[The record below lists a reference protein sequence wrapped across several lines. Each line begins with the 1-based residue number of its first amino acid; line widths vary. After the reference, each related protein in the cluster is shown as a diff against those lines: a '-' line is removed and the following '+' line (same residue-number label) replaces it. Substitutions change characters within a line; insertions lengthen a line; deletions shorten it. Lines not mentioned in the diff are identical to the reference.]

1 MSELKVGMYVRASV
15 DYEDDKNPR
24 LFALGQVEEI
34 LEDGKVRVVFYKN
47 YRKSNAVKID
57 EFIPGEDI
65 YEEKNLTRCKILKNS
80 KVIHYYEVGE
90 IICLHNKNEDGFNF
104 YYMKTSGGN
113 IKLVSEQEIMVDF
126 NRGNVSPYM
135 QMLNYEFHAPFWY
148 AKRKV
153 ASESLHIL
161 NNFGESFKTLIG
173 TRAYLFEH
181 QIDTIIKGLSKE
193 NCRLMLADEVGLG
206 KTIEALVMLK
216 GLKKDNEKIL
226 LIIPEALVNQWQ
238 HELDS
243 KLWMESVIY
252 NGSNLN
258 YSDIV
263 IVPVEMVAVVSAE
276 KLVNIFDYCV
286 IDEVHRIIGEKQ
298 LYDKMLYIC
307 KNIKNVLL
315 LSATPIQN
323 RKEEYLQLL
332 KLLNPEKYEYMT
344 EREFTEL
351 FEKNSNIRRLVYRV
365 YRDLPSAYGE
375 DIDMDEVEEIY
386 ECIEDIK
393 YELEDKCLNKIF
405 DEIDIYSGDNGEE
418 KIREILAYI
427 SITYQFE
434 KNIIR
439 HRREELK
446 DMLPKRAQDS
456 IFYVMKSASDNYYEN
471 ECYEKV
477 VQYIENL
484 KSNNQ
489 WTEELGEYVR
499 VILNSMFSSPWAL
512 NYVLETRK
520 SALKKAIRFKFN
532 YVTVAYSQR
541 KERERIHRIISS
553 IHTFTEEKKLLD
565 EVIFYLRKWTVAAEK
580 ELENIDELMDN
591 PDNIKGR
598 LGKVIDYLEQELYEE
613 KVVIFSSWVET
624 LEKLRNMLVK
634 LYGEETVATFNIND
648 SADEL
653 EKNVYRFQNNKE
665 CRFMLCDELGGE
677 GRNFQIADAI
687 VHIDMPFLPT
697 ILEQRIG
704 RLDRIGRDSD
714 KEVLNIVVASE
725 DTIEM
730 SLFDLWNEGLN
741 IFNESLSGLEI
752 ALEDINRDIITA
764 LKSDMK
770 YGLYE
775 SIDKIK
781 AKLKIMKKS
790 VEEERYYDMASQLD
804 DKTKRNYEKLIN
816 NFDKDGGEL
825 LAQMM
830 LDWSRAV
837 GLTPINSHDDI
848 VEFGERSISKVS
860 MQKTMFSIPDTS
872 ACLKKSKRA
881 NLIRG
886 TFKRDIAVKK
896 EDLVFFAP
904 GDEIFDSIMT
914 NVEEDFK
921 GKSIALRIPYAPFE
935 WEGFILR
942 WNSNFNMNALLDKGI
957 NIKYSSYSN
966 GNMPIDQIVDII
978 PVDQG
983 NTPLS
988 KVKEYID
995 GELINFIYKKRGD
1008 SHLGKRSNGNITI
1021 FKKNNTNSFWRRLVY
1036 DVCKQSKENVRKK
1049 YNKSIDSKKI
1059 NREFSQ
1065 TLATARASEKYYEV
1079 DENSDELKEILSS
1092 VMKGIINANL
1102 EMDSILYLKLVK
1114 DNV

>member
-1 MSELKVGMYVRASV
+1 
-15 DYEDDKNPR
+15 
-24 LFALGQVEEI
+24 
-34 LEDGKVRVVFYKN
+34 
-47 YRKSNAVKID
+47 
-57 EFIPGEDI
+57 
-65 YEEKNLTRCKILKNS
+65 
-80 KVIHYYEVGE
+80 
-90 IICLHNKNEDGFNF
+90 
-104 YYMKTSGGN
+104 
-113 IKLVSEQEIMVDF
+113 
-126 NRGNVSPYM
+126 
-135 QMLNYEFHAPFWY
+135 
-148 AKRKV
+148 
-153 ASESLHIL
+153 
-161 NNFGESFKTLIG
+161 
-173 TRAYLFEH
+173 
-181 QIDTIIKGLSKE
+181 
-193 NCRLMLADEVGLG
+193 
-206 KTIEALVMLK
+206 TIEALVMLK

-258 YSDIV
+258 SSDIV

-276 KLVNIFDYCV
+276 KLINIFDYCV
-286 IDEVHRIIGEKQ
+286 IDEVHRIIGENQ

-351 FEKNSNIRRLVYRV
+351 FDKNSNIRRLVYRV

-520 SALKKAIRFKFN
+520 SALKKAIRTKFN

-565 EVIFYLRKWTVAAEK
+565 EVIFYLRKWTVAAER

-598 LGKVIDYLEQELYEE
+598 LGKVIDYLEQELYED

-624 LEKLRNMLVK
+624 LEKLRSMLVK
-634 LYGEETVATFNIND
+634 LYGE
-648 SADEL
+648 
-653 EKNVYRFQNNKE
+653 
-665 CRFMLCDELGGE
+665 
-677 GRNFQIADAI
+677 
-687 VHIDMPFLPT
+687 
-697 ILEQRIG
+697 
-704 RLDRIGRDSD
+704 
-714 KEVLNIVVASE
+714 
-725 DTIEM
+725 
-730 SLFDLWNEGLN
+730 
-741 IFNESLSGLEI
+741 
-752 ALEDINRDIITA
+752 
-764 LKSDMK
+764 
-770 YGLYE
+770 
-775 SIDKIK
+775 
-781 AKLKIMKKS
+781 
-790 VEEERYYDMASQLD
+790 
-804 DKTKRNYEKLIN
+804 
-816 NFDKDGGEL
+816 
-825 LAQMM
+825 
-830 LDWSRAV
+830 
-837 GLTPINSHDDI
+837 
-848 VEFGERSISKVS
+848 
-860 MQKTMFSIPDTS
+860 
-872 ACLKKSKRA
+872 
-881 NLIRG
+881 
-886 TFKRDIAVKK
+886 
-896 EDLVFFAP
+896 
-904 GDEIFDSIMT
+904 
-914 NVEEDFK
+914 
-921 GKSIALRIPYAPFE
+921 
-935 WEGFILR
+935 
-942 WNSNFNMNALLDKGI
+942 
-957 NIKYSSYSN
+957 
-966 GNMPIDQIVDII
+966 
-978 PVDQG
+978 
-983 NTPLS
+983 
-988 KVKEYID
+988 
-995 GELINFIYKKRGD
+995 
-1008 SHLGKRSNGNITI
+1008 
-1021 FKKNNTNSFWRRLVY
+1021 
-1036 DVCKQSKENVRKK
+1036 
-1049 YNKSIDSKKI
+1049 
-1059 NREFSQ
+1059 
-1065 TLATARASEKYYEV
+1065 
-1079 DENSDELKEILSS
+1079 
-1092 VMKGIINANL
+1092 
-1102 EMDSILYLKLVK
+1102 
-1114 DNV
+1114 